1 MQSLLLFDNNNK
13 INNESIK
20 LQSILHGLY
29 DKFNSLEVNTSI
41 LSVIFLNMKYGNN
54 SGIYYSDFDCWKKN
68 FFELIKYMILYINL
82 ASYMEIN
89 MKEILYII
97 MKIIFFGL
105 GNEIILI
112 LELKINWYLFL
123 WFK

>member
-29 DKFNSLEVNTSI
+29 DKLNSLDVNTSI
-41 LSVIFLNMKYGNN
+41 LSVIFINMKYGNN
-54 SGIYYSDFDCWKKN
+54 SGIYYSDFDCWKKK

-82 ASYMEIN
+82 ASNMEIN
-89 MKEILYII
+89 MKEILHII
-97 MKIIFFGL
+97 IIFFGL

>member
-29 DKFNSLEVNTSI
+29 DKLNSLDVNTSI
-41 LSVIFLNMKYGNN
+41 LSVIFLNMKYVNN
-54 SGIYYSDFDCWKKN
+54 SGIYYSDFDCWKKK

-82 ASYMEIN
+82 ASNMEIN
-89 MKEILYII
+89 MKEILHII

>member
-29 DKFNSLEVNTSI
+29 DKLNSLDVNTSI

-54 SGIYYSDFDCWKKN
+54 SGIYYSDFDFWKKN

-82 ASYMEIN
+82 ASNMEIN
-89 MKEILYII
+89 MKEILHII

>member
-82 ASYMEIN
+82 ASNMEIN
-89 MKEILYII
+89 MKEILHII

-112 LELKINWYLFL
+112 LELKIN
-123 WFK
+123 